1 MINEGDIVLCTV
13 KSIVGTSVFVHIE
26 GDGEGTIVTSEIAP
40 GRIRNIRD
48 YVVPGKKI
56 ACKVLRIDD
65 RNNIYLSLRRV
76 TSKERNEIAEK
87 FEKEKEYQSIIKA
100 VVKEKSVIIIEDIKR
115 IMPLYDFIEGCKEDN
130 KKLEKYFSSQEAQ
143 QICKILNE
151 RKNKQVEV
159 KKEFL
164 LSSFSP
170 DGITIIKKI
179 FSPYNNITYLA
190 AGRFVLKVTAG
201 DYKKA
206 NQEMLKIIT
215 EIEAKAKKEK
225 AEFSVKEK

>member
-1 MINEGDIVLCTV
+1 MEFEEGDIILCTV
-13 KSIVGTSVFVHIE
+13 ERISGTTVFVKIE
-26 GDGEGTIVTSEIAP
+26 DSKGREGTIITSEIAP

-164 LSSFSP
+164 L
-170 DGITIIKKI
+170 
-179 FSPYNNITYLA
+179 
-190 AGRFVLKVTAG
+190 
-201 DYKKA
+201 
-206 NQEMLKIIT
+206 
-215 EIEAKAKKEK
+215 
-225 AEFSVKEK
+225 

>member
-115 IMPLYDFIEGCKEDN
+115 G
-130 KKLEKYFSSQEAQ
+130 
-143 QICKILNE
+143 
-151 RKNKQVEV
+151 VE
-159 KKEFL
+159 
-164 LSSFSP
+164 
-170 DGITIIKKI
+170 
-179 FSPYNNITYLA
+179 
-190 AGRFVLKVTAG
+190 
-201 DYKKA
+201 
-206 NQEMLKIIT
+206 
-215 EIEAKAKKEK
+215 
-225 AEFSVKEK
+225 